1 MNAPRTKIP
10 GVVVFGLIL
19 AIALDTLVHV
29 VWKLAVDG
37 IPADASTMATVEG
50 TLRSPFFYVAMLAFA
65 AQFYNW
71 MRVLGST
78 DLSFAQPITALS
90 YVSVLA
96 VSGAFLHED
105 ITFNKLAGAALIL
118 VGVAF
123 ISRTPHATNG
133 PGGGDA
139 GTPADGGQPS

>member
-1 MNAPRTKIP
+1 M
-10 GVVVFGLIL
+10 FGLIL

-37 IPADASTMATVEG
+37 IPADASVAATVEG
-50 TLRSPFFYVAMLAFA
+50 TLRSPFFYVAMAAFG

-105 ITFNKLAGAALIL
+105 ITLKKLAGAALIL
-118 VGVAF
+118 IGVAF
-123 ISRTPHATNG
+123 ISRTPHATTPGAAGAAG
-133 PGGGDA
+133 PTAEGGE
-139 GTPADGGQPS
+139 PS